1 MSATSTG
8 VPDVNSELAEF
19 IVELSYD
26 TIPSEIVRTEK
37 FHILD
42 TLGCMIYGST
52 TPWVTRFVSAL
63 EATEDGGS
71 STVVG
76 QDTGVTPRSAV
87 MLNGASAHSMDYDD
101 YCLDGGI
108 HAGSATV
115 PPALA
120 LAERDESIG
129 GKDTVTAVTA
139 GVETGIR
146 VGIGIGRQGGIA
158 KGFHIGGWTGA
169 AAAAATTG
177 KLLGLTVDQ
186 QRHAIAMSLSLG
198 AGLLGAARGANIK
211 RFHMG
216 RAAESGYLAAHLAL
230 HSAQGDTEIWER
242 TWGSLYA
249 LAGEGFNPEGVV
261 ERLGD
266 EYAITDKLCI
276 KPFPSIGTIHPSVTT
291 VSELIKE
298 HDIESEDVAHIRV
311 FVTKNVEEKV
321 GRDYEP
327 IDVMSAQ
334 GSLKYALAAYLEDN
348 ELSIHDYTEEAI
360 QRKDVINRTHNIDVV
375 VDESLGTLGAYDFMD
390 DTPYKRSRRV
400 RLALTTTD
408 GETYERIGDIPNGWP
423 NNPLSEAKIRKK
435 FRNLTRPVFDR
446 DQVSTLQDSILG
458 LENVESMTS
467 LLSTL
472 SE

>member
-1 MSATSTG
+1 MRET
-8 VPDVNSELAEF
+8 DVNTELAEF
-19 IVELSYD
+19 IVDLSYD
-26 TIPSEIVRTEK
+26 TIPREVVRTEK
-37 FHILD
+37 FHVLD

-52 TPWVTRFVSAL
+52 TPWVTRFVSGL

-76 QDTGVTPRSAV
+76 QDSTVTPRSAV
-87 MLNGASAHSMDYDD
+87 MLNGTASHSMDYDD

-120 LAERDESIG
+120 LAERDESIS
-129 GKDTVTAVTA
+129 GKDIITAVAA

-146 VGIGIGRQGGIA
+146 VGIGIGREGGIA

-177 KLLGLTVDQ
+177 KLLGLTIDQ

-216 RAAESGYLAAHLAL
+216 RAAESGYLTAHLAQ
-230 HSAQGDTEIWER
+230 HSAKGDTEIWER

-249 LAGEGFNPEGVV
+249 LAGDGFNPEGAI
-261 ERLGD
+261 EGLGY
-266 EYAITDKLCI
+266 EYAISDKLCI

-291 VSELIKE
+291 LSELLKAEAIERENVE
-298 HDIESEDVAHIRV
+298 HVRV
-311 FVTKNVEEKV
+311 FVTKNVKEKV
-321 GRDYEP
+321 GREYEP

-334 GSLKYALAAYLEDN
+334 GSLKYALATYLVN
-348 ELSIHDYTEEAI
+348 GELSIRDYTEDAI
-360 QRKDVINRTHNIDVV
+360 KRANVVNRTEDIEVII
-375 VDESLGTLGAYDFMD
+375 DESLGDPGAYDFMD

-400 RLALTTTD
+400 RLELTTTD
-408 GETYERIGDIPNGWP
+408 GETYERLGDIPYGWP
-423 NNPLSEAKIRKK
+423 NNPVSEADIRQK
-435 FRNLTRPVFDR
+435 FRNLTLPVFEDTH
-446 DQVSTLQDSILG
+446 VSNLEDTILDLEKIDNMPSILPM
-458 LENVESMTS
+458 L
-467 LLSTL
+467 
-472 SE
+472 